1 MKKLTTHEE
10 LRQRFFEDPEFRAAY
25 EAELKNPDPDY
36 QIVYHREDG
45 SEEIIFDSRSQN
57 DMWTDQN

>member
-1 MKKLTTHEE
+1 MKKLTSHEE

-36 QIVYHREDG
+36 QIVYHHEDG
-45 SEEIIFDSRSQN
+45 SSIWISSPQHARR
-57 DMWTDQN
+57 